1 MKKLLS
7 VLMAAAMLVGVL
19 SLAGCGS
26 NGGDTTTEPAADAD
40 SSTATTENTGDLTTV
55 TAGKLTMS
63 TNAQF
68 PPYESVA
75 DDGSFEGIDIEVADA
90 IAKKLGYEGVEVVD
104 MEFDA
109 IISDVATGKSMI
121 GMAGLTANNER
132 MQNIYFS
139 FPYATGIQAV
149 IVKEDSPIASVDDL
163 LAEGAAYK
171 AGVQMNTTGDIYAS
185 DDMGDDRVVRFNSGA
200 DAVMALKNGK
210 VDCVIIDNEPA
221 KAYVEST
228 TGLKLLD
235 TKYAE
240 EEYAICVSKN
250 NVELLGKVSAAL
262 QDLIADG
269 TVQAIVDKY
278 ITAE

>member
-1 MKKLLS
+1 MKKLLALVFCF
-7 VLMAAAMLVGVL
+7 VLVFAL
-19 SLAGCGS
+19 SGCAS
-26 NGGDTTTEPAADAD
+26 YRTYEQIAAD
-40 SSTATTENTGDLTTV
+40 
-55 TAGKLTMS
+55 GKLVVA
-63 TNAQF
+63 TNATF
-68 PPYESVA
+68 PPYEFID
-75 DDGSFEGIDIEVADA
+75 DDGNYAGIDIEIIEAVGEY
-90 IAKKLGYEGVEVVD
+90 LGLEVEIQNI
-104 MEFDA
+104 EFDA
-109 IISDVATGKSMI
+109 ILTAVPSGKADVGIAGMTVDETRLKSVDFSDTYATGKQVIITSADSGI
-121 GMAGLTANNER
+121 AG
-132 MQNIYFS
+132 
-139 FPYATGIQAV
+139 
-149 IVKEDSPIASVDDL
+149 VDDL
-163 LAEGAAYK
+163 AGK
-171 AGVQMNTTGDIYAS
+171 KVGVQTGTTGDIYAS

>member
-1 MKKLLS
+1 MQPTRRRLS
-7 VLMAAAMLVGVL
+7 GRTLAALVMLCAVPAMA
-19 SLAGCGS
+19 
-26 NGGDTTTEPAADAD
+26 E
-40 SSTATTENTGDLTTV
+40 
-55 TAGKLTMS
+55 KLTMA
-63 TNAQF
+63 TNATF
-68 PPYESVA
+68 PPYEYV
-75 DDGSFEGIDIEVADA
+75 DEGSAFGGFAGIDVEVADA

-149 IVKEDSPIASVDDL
+149 IVKEDSPITSVDDL

>member
-7 VLMAAAMLVGVL
+7 VLVALMMLCAVPAMA
-19 SLAGCGS
+19 
-26 NGGDTTTEPAADAD
+26 E
-40 SSTATTENTGDLTTV
+40 
-55 TAGKLTMS
+55 KLTMA
-63 TNAQF
+63 TNATF
-68 PPYESVA
+68 PPYEYVEE
-75 DDGSFEGIDIEVADA
+75 GSAFGGFAGIDVEVADA
-90 IAKKLGYEGVEVVD
+90 IAKKLSYEGVEVVD

-149 IVKEDSPIASVDDL
+149 IVKEDSPITSVDDL

-228 TGLKLLD
+228 TGLKILD

-240 EEYAICVSKN
+240 EDYAICVSKN

>member
-7 VLMAAAMLVGVL
+7 VLVALMMLCAVPAMA
-19 SLAGCGS
+19 
-26 NGGDTTTEPAADAD
+26 E
-40 SSTATTENTGDLTTV
+40 
-55 TAGKLTMS
+55 KLTMA
-63 TNAQF
+63 TNATF
-68 PPYESVA
+68 PPYEYVEE
-75 DDGSFEGIDIEVADA
+75 GSAFGGFAGIDVEVADA

-109 IISDVATGKSMI
+109 IISDVATG
-121 GMAGLTANNER
+121 
-132 MQNIYFS
+132 
-139 FPYATGIQAV
+139 IQAV
-149 IVKEDSPIASVDDL
+149 IVKEDSPITSVDDL
-163 LAEGAAYK
+163 LAEGATYK

-185 DDMGDDRVVRFNSGA
+185 DDIGDDRVVRFNSGA

-228 TGLKLLD
+228 TGLKILD

-240 EEYAICVSKN
+240 EDYAICVSKN